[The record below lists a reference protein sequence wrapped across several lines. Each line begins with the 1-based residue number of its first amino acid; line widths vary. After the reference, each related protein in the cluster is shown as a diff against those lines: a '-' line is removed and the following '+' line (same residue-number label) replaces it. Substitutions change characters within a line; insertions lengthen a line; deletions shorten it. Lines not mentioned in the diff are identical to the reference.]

1 MKQAKKGSK
10 TPFYVAIGVIT
21 LLGVGAI
28 AYVARTGDAAVAT
41 LDPNLPPVKPVGYVM
56 GSPQAPVEIIEF
68 ADFECPG
75 CGQWA
80 LLTKPDVVSRLVN
93 TGRARLRVMD
103 FPVTS
108 GHVNSL
114 TASLAAGCAND
125 QGKFWEMHDLIFQ
138 TQDKWS
144 TPYTKN
150 PRKEMDALAT
160 QLGLDRAA
168 FDACMDSK
176 KYQAHVKA
184 NAEEAARV
192 GVQSTP
198 SFVIAGKV
206 YAGARYDVIKKA
218 VDEAT
223 AATGAP
229 ADSAR
234 R

>member
-10 TPFYVAIGVIT
+10 MPFYVAIGAIAV
-21 LLGVGAI
+21 LGVGAI
-28 AYVARTGDAAVAT
+28 TFAARSGDGAIAT
-41 LDPNLPPVKPVGYVM
+41 LDPNLPPVKAVGYVM

-80 LLTKPDVVSRLVN
+80 AVTKPDVVSRLVQ

-103 FPVTS
+103 FPVMS

-138 TQDKWS
+138 TQDRWS

-150 PRKEMDALAT
+150 PRKEMDALAA
-160 QLGLDRAA
+160 QLGLDGAK
-168 FDACMDSK
+168 FDVCMDSK

-206 YAGARYDVIKKA
+206 YSGGRYDVIKKA
-218 VDEAT
+218 VDDASPPSAT
-223 AATGAP
+223 